1 MLVNSTEAITGSGEI
16 IMRTYNADPG
26 SITMEISDTGSGIS
40 PDALDHIYEPFFST
54 KHDASGIGL
63 GLAITHGIIENHKG
77 TIRVESEVGKG
88 TTFSVTFPLTEQ
100 KDLD

>member
-1 MLVNSTEAITGSGEI
+1 MILEK
-16 IMRTYNADPG
+16 
-26 SITMEISDTGSGIS
+26 SITSNSGKISIS
-40 PDALDHIYEPFFST
+40 TLHSRPLFSSKLLISTAIFEPFFST

-88 TTFSVTFPLTEQ
+88 TTFSITFPLTEQ
-100 KDLD
+100 KELD